1 MTIENSSKNK
11 GIKSIK
17 MGNIIAEIENRQMKT
32 EGIPNFRPGDTII
45 VKVEVTEG
53 AKVRIQAFEGV
64 VIAKNKPKSLN
75 ASFTVRKI
83 SYGEGV
89 NRIFQT
95 HSPLIKGIEI
105 KRRGKVRKAKLYY
118 LEQKSG
124 KQARIKE
131 RLIKK

>member
-1 MTIENSSKNK
+1 MKFNNSSI
-11 GIKSIK
+11 IK
-17 MGNIIAEIENRQMKT
+17 EIEQRHMKKDF
-32 EGIPNFRPGDTII
+32 PNFRPGDTII

-53 AKVRIQAFEGV
+53 TKVRVQAFEGV
-64 VIAKNKPKSLN
+64 VIAKKRPNSIN
-75 ASFTVRKI
+75 AAFTVRKI

-95 HSPLIKGIEI
+95 NSPLIKGIEV

-131 RLIKK
+131 RLVKK

>member
-1 MTIENSSKNK
+1 
-11 GIKSIK
+11 
-17 MGNIIAEIENRQMKT
+17 MKKDL
-32 EGIPNFRPGDTII
+32 PNFRPGDTII

-53 AKVRIQAFEGV
+53 TKVRVQAFEGI
-64 VIAKNKPKSLN
+64 VIAKSRTNSLN
-75 ASFTVRKI
+75 AAFTVRKI

-89 NRIFQT
+89 NRVFQA
-95 HSPLIKGIEI
+95 HSPLIKGVEV

-131 RLIKK
+131 RLTKREKS

>member
-1 MTIENSSKNK
+1 MTLKN
-11 GIKSIK
+11 GTIIK
-17 MGNIIAEIENRQMKT
+17 EIEQRQIRKDL
-32 EGIPNFRPGDTII
+32 PDFRSGDTII

-64 VIAKNKPKSLN
+64 VIAKNKPNSIN

-89 NRIFQT
+89 NRVFQT

-105 KRRGKVRKAKLYY
+105 KRKGKVRKAKLYY

-131 RLIKK
+131 RLDKGKR

>member
-1 MTIENSSKNK
+1 MTFKN
-11 GIKSIK
+11 GIIIK
-17 MGNIIAEIENRQMKT
+17 EIEQRQMRKDL
-32 EGIPNFRPGDTII
+32 PSFRPGDTII

-53 AKVRIQAFEGV
+53 TKVRIQAFEGV
-64 VIAKNKPKSLN
+64 VIAKNQPNSLN

-89 NRIFQT
+89 NRVFQA
-95 HSPLIKGIEI
+95 HSPLIKGIEV
-105 KRRGKVRKAKLYY
+105 KRKGKVRKAKLYY

-131 RLIKK
+131 RLVKKETINK

>member
-1 MTIENSSKNK
+1 MKFKNGTVIQDIEQ
-11 GIKSIK
+11 
-17 MGNIIAEIENRQMKT
+17 RQMKKDL
-32 EGIPNFRPGDTII
+32 PNFRPGDTII

-53 AKVRIQAFEGV
+53 TKVRVQAFEGI
-64 VIAKNKPKSLN
+64 VIAKSRTNSLN
-75 ASFTVRKI
+75 AAFTVRKI

-89 NRIFQT
+89 NRVFQA
-95 HSPLIKGIEI
+95 HSPLIKGVEV

-131 RLIKK
+131 RLTKREKS